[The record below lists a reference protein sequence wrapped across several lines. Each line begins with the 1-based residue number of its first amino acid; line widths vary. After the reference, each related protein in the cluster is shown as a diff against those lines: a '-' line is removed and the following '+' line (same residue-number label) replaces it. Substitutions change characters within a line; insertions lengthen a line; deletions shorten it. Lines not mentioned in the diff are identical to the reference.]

1 MAGRKGPVKA
11 KAGTIG
17 TDPTRDARDKFI
29 QHLCVTGNIS
39 ASARYAGVSRSTVH
53 RWRDADP
60 VFAELWADAEEEGV
74 DALEQEARRR
84 ATEGDEEYVVSMGQ
98 LVKDPETGAFLTT
111 RKRSDTLMTLLLKA
125 HRPEKYRERH
135 DVKNTGTISINIT
148 QDDDN
153 L

>member
-1 MAGRKGPVKA
+1 MAGRKGPSKPRRV
-11 KAGTIG
+11 TNV
-17 TDPTRDARDKFI
+17 TDPTRDVRDIFI
-29 QHLCVTGNIS
+29 EHLRLTGNVS
-39 ASARYAGVSRSTVH
+39 ASARHAGVSRTTVH
-53 RWRDADP
+53 RWRAVEPD
-60 VFAELWADAEEEGV
+60 FAERWDDAEEEGI

-111 RKRSDTLMTLLLKA
+111 RKRSDGLMTLLLKA

-135 DVKNTGTISINIT
+135 EVKNTGNISINIT